1 MPASNRDES
10 RCPRARCAPKA
21 CRTPSSPTCGTGP
34 ASSPTE
40 RSGQLRSSSRQ
51 ASPWKS
57 IRLERR
63 AEHRLSHSGPR
74 ILTGADPVL
83 ELVRRVFST
92 TMRSRVGRSPI
103 DPVYSPGCRIRESGE
118 VCQPTCVR
126 HSRQTGADIGRP
138 SDGASVDFAA
148 SAKSSCTSR
157 RPHCEQSR
165 TSSSSVFTSAARR
178 RSTPSSR
185 PIARCS
191 RLSSRRSAT
200 SRAPCGSRSDSAST
214 GRTFRFDD
222 SSPVPCDASTGE
234 ATPGYIYSIA
244 AADRIR
250 DRLPNCKL
258 LVVIRDPTDRAMSN
272 YDNLWRRGQ
281 EERPIGEAIRSSLE
295 AARTVT
301 NSDVDACLDISNYV
315 ERGLYARFLGPWYE
329 RFPPEQILVVS
340 LEELV
345 ANTRQTMAE
354 VCEFIGIEPPTTDA
368 PFAKRND
375 SREKHLD
382 PTIVP
387 ELDEFYREPNRELA
401 DMLRRF
407 QPERPLPPWLGDDHP
422 R

>member
-1 MPASNRDES
+1 MHLPTAAL
-10 RCPRARCAPKA
+10 RAEPDFIIIGVHK
-21 CRTPSSPTCGTGP
+21 CGTTSLYAELSAHRQVLPAVVKEVSYFQGTLRVKLGFGLYRAHFPLRRQLAGP
-34 ASSPTE
+34 
-40 RSGQLRSSSRQ
+40 
-51 ASPWKS
+51 
-57 IRLERR
+57 
-63 AEHRLSHSGPR
+63 
-74 ILTGADPVL
+74 
-83 ELVRRVFST
+83 VRRV
-92 TMRSRVGRSPI
+92 
-103 DPVYSPGCRIRESGE
+103 
-118 VCQPTCVR
+118 
-126 HSRQTGADIGRP
+126 
-138 SDGASVDFAA
+138 
-148 SAKSSCTSR
+148 
-157 RPHCEQSR
+157 
-165 TSSSSVFTSAARR
+165 
-178 RSTPSSR
+178 
-185 PIARCS
+185 
-191 RLSSRRSAT
+191 
-200 SRAPCGSRSDSAST
+200 
-214 GRTFRFDD
+214 
-222 SSPVPCDASTGE
+222 TGE

-281 EERPIGEAIRSSLE
+281 EERPIGQAIRSSLE

-345 ANTRQTMAE
+345 ADTRQTMAE